1 MCPDFKLLQTH
12 SNQNHMK
19 HWQKN
24 NTKINKHLHIWTI
37 NLQQRNKYTM
47 EKGQSPINSAR
58 KTGQPHAKQTR
69 PLSHH
74 RQKLIRSGLKA
85 LRPETIRVL
94 KRKRRWHALSYE
106 SPSIFLDVFL
116 SQRKTKT

>member
-1 MCPDFKLLQTH
+1 MHPDFKLYYKPIVSKPH
-12 SNQNHMK
+12 GIGRK
-19 HWQKN
+19 
-24 NTKINKHLHIWTI
+24 KINKHLHIWTI

-74 RQKLIRSGLKA
+74 RQKLIHSGLKP

-94 KRKRRWHALSYE
+94 KK
-106 SPSIFLDVFL
+106 
-116 SQRKTKT
+116 KTQVACTVI

>member
-1 MCPDFKLLQTH
+1 MCPDFKLYYKPIVIKTTWY
-12 SNQNHMK
+12 
-19 HWQKN
+19 WQKN

-94 KRKRRWHALSYE
+94 KK
-106 SPSIFLDVFL
+106 
-116 SQRKTKT
+116 KT